1 MIVDEIRSW
10 KEAEPFR
17 KFKLVLATGE
27 ELLVYRRG
35 LLAIDPQGVFV
46 VYPVTPGGFRVVRS
60 NEIRSVGAA
69 EGNAA

>member
-17 KFKLVLATGE
+17 KFKLILSTGE

-35 LLAIDPQGVFV
+35 ALSIDPQGVFV
-46 VYPVTPGGFRVVRS
+46 VYPITPGGFRIVRS
-60 NEIRSVGAA
+60 KEISSVSPA